1 VLDLQKHKIL
11 IVQEDKAVSSL
22 ISAALDTAGCQHAVC
37 PCDSSAFFQLQTD
50 HFDLI
55 LMDIEDGNPTRLAML
70 NKLGAVEIP
79 LICLVNRTAGTVPV
93 PGFQY
98 GAEDILLKP
107 FTVADLLGRIEIVMS
122 RTTHTT
128 HKLSFHD
135 IEINLPERQV
145 AQAGR
150 SVQLTPKEFD
160 LLVLLVEHTDVAL
173 SRARILQAVWGYC
186 ITCETRTVDM
196 HIMQLRKKLDFR
208 QKLKSVIKVGYRLD
222 R

>member
-1 VLDLQKHKIL
+1 VQDLQKRKVL
-11 IVQEDKAVSSL
+11 IVQEDKAVAAL
-22 ISAALDTAGCQHAVC
+22 ITAALDMAGCQHTVC

-55 LMDIEDGNPTRLAML
+55 LMDIEDGKPTRLDML
-70 NKLGAVEIP
+70 NRLGAVDIP
-79 LICLVNRTAGTVPV
+79 LICLVDRDSGAAPI

-98 GAEDILLKP
+98 GAEDFLLKP
-107 FTVADLLGRIEIVMS
+107 FTVPDLLGRIEIVLS
-122 RTTHTT
+122 RSAHTN

-135 IEINLPERQV
+135 IEINLADRQV
-145 AQAGR
+145 TQAGQP
-150 SVQLTPKEFD
+150 VQLTPKEFD
-160 LLVLLVEHTDVAL
+160 LLVLLVEHTDAAM
-173 SRARILQAVWGYC
+173 SRARILQTVWGYC
-186 ITCETRTVDM
+186 ITCDTRTVDM